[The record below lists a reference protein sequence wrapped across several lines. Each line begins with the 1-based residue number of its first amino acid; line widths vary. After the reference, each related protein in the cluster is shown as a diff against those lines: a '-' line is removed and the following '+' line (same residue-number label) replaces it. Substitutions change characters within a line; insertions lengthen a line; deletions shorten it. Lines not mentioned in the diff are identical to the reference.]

1 MEQFGVYY
9 TPPPCASAPV
19 YTPVYGPAGPQG
31 QRGFQGPVGPVG
43 PDGPSGRDST
53 TGPTGATGATG
64 PRGQDG
70 VDSFTGATGPTGAG
84 RTGAT
89 GPTGWTGATGPR
101 GQDGVDSFTGATGP
115 TGWTGATGAQGA
127 QGAQGVPGN
136 TNLTLLQTITVS
148 TGTYVFTN
156 SWNGEVFII
165 EFAGVVPAAT
175 PAGQSISLSWSDQY
189 GTAISASYTQQ
200 VFAPTITTSSNAS
213 TTTIPI
219 VATASG
225 GGGGTNGNGIAG
237 SIRISGRVY
246 WKTIQSSLSYVGGA
260 GYTTTNTQ
268 GMFSNAVGFG
278 NSVLTLTCSTTFQ
291 ISNLSLWRLNT

>member
-84 RTGAT
+84 RAGATGAT

-115 TGWTGATGAQGA
+115 TGAQGA
-127 QGAQGVPGN
+127 QGAQGN

-148 TGTYVFTN
+148 TGTYVFN
-156 SWNGEVFII
+156 NGWNGEVFII

-200 VFAPTITTSSNAS
+200 VFAPTITTSSSAS

-219 VATASG
+219 VANASG